1 MSDTMDDTHWMQAAL
16 AEAQRA
22 FDDEEVPI
30 GCVIVARGRL
40 LAKAHNQ
47 MRRLKDPTAHAEIL
61 AITQAANALHSER
74 LTDTTLYVTVEPC
87 TMCIGAMFWARV
99 ERLVFGAAAAKAG
112 ACGSV
117 IDLTTQE
124 RLNHHLTVVRG
135 VLAQESGSVMTA
147 FFEGLRKQ
155 GKG

>member
-1 MSDTMDDTHWMQAAL
+1 MDDTYWMQAAL

-22 FDDEEVPI
+22 FDEDEVPI
-30 GCVIVARGRL
+30 GCVIVAEGRL

-47 MRRLKDPTAHAEIL
+47 TRRLLDPTAHAEVV
-61 AITQAANALHSER
+61 AITQAANALRSER
-74 LTDTTLYVTVEPC
+74 LTNAALYVTVEPC

-99 ERLVFGAAAAKAG
+99 GRLVFGAMDSKAG

-117 IDLTTQE
+117 IDLTTNE

>member
-1 MSDTMDDTHWMQAAL
+1 MDDAYWMQSAL

-22 FDDEEVPI
+22 GDDEEVPI
-30 GCVIVARGRL
+30 GCVIVAGSRL

-47 MRRLKDPTAHAEIL
+47 TRRLSDPTAHAEML
-61 AITQAANALHSER
+61 AITQAASALQSER
-74 LTDTTLYVTVEPC
+74 LVETTLYVTIEPC
-87 TMCIGAMFWARV
+87 AMCLGAMLWARIS
-99 ERLVFGAAAAKAG
+99 RLVFGAPDAKAG

-117 IDLTTQE
+117 VDLTTNE
-124 RLNHHLTVVRG
+124 RLNHHLSVTRG
-135 VLAQESGSVMTA
+135 VLAPECASLMTA